1 MRGRLIDFFVSN
13 KTKNVHGDESIGW
26 ELYGNRALIKGNYKL
41 VLTWPPEGT
50 GRWEL
55 YDIQSDP
62 AEAEDI
68 SLDYP
73 DLTKE
78 LINDWIIYANE
89 NGVAIFERDIGYG
102 RYP

>member
-1 MRGRLIDFFVSN
+1 ML
-13 KTKNVHGDESIGW
+13 
-26 ELYGNRALIKGNYKL
+26 
-41 VLTWPPEGT
+41 LTWPPEGT

-62 AEAEDI
+62 AEALDI

-73 DLTKE
+73 DLKKE
-78 LINDWIIYANE
+78 LINDWIIYAKE

>member
-1 MRGRLIDFFVSN
+1 M
-13 KTKNVHGDESIGW
+13 
-26 ELYGNRALIKGNYKL
+26 

-62 AEAEDI
+62 AEAVDI

-78 LINDWIIYANE
+78 LINDWIIYAKE
-89 NGVAIFERDIGYG
+89 NGIILEYLKTHERSIKIKSYADNFIKKD
-102 RYP
+102 